1 MGGPQSHSSMKRK
14 LYLETE
20 SKGPW
25 GHHLRSPRV
34 SFHTLEQE
42 ITAFI
47 SYTRDFKGPEPNS
60 RCKHST
66 WNPNQY
72 GLTSGYIFPQ
82 PREFSV
88 TCIGN
93 CKKSGGRVFER
104 QQSRRRM
111 LLCFQFGLCFSFSSR
126 TLRKRKIQTQSRYRH
141 VSMGHCSGPFL
152 PSTNV
157 C

>member
-1 MGGPQSHSSMKRK
+1 MATAWDPHLPGQQVILSWASSCADQCGRAWGPQLDRYPGRAGPAAPLSALFLSGDVSGPQSHSSESMKRK

-47 SYTRDFKGPEPNS
+47 SYMRDFKGPEPIS

-88 TCIGN
+88 TCIGS
-93 CKKSGGRVFER
+93 C
-104 QQSRRRM
+104 
-111 LLCFQFGLCFSFSSR
+111 
-126 TLRKRKIQTQSRYRH
+126 
-141 VSMGHCSGPFL
+141 
-152 PSTNV
+152 
-157 C
+157 